1 MLEIG
6 IKNKETIMVT
16 EENTAKK
23 LGSGLLP
30 VFATPAM
37 VALMESTA
45 SNSILKELAEN
56 EGTVGISLNVQHVSA
71 TPIGMSVYCESE
83 LIEIDK
89 KRLVFKVEA
98 YDEAGLIGTGTHERF
113 IINNEKFMSKA
124 EGKKEL

>member
-16 EENTAKK
+16 EENTAEK

-37 VALMESTA
+37 VSLMESTA
-45 SNSILKELAEN
+45 SNSVLKELPEN

-71 TPIGMSVYCESE
+71 TPVGMSVYCESE

-98 YDEAGLIGTGTHERF
+98 YDEAGLIGKGIHERF

-124 EGKKEL
+124 EGKKKH

>member
-16 EENTAKK
+16 EENTARK

-45 SNSILKELAEN
+45 SNSVLNALGEE

-71 TPIGMSVYCESE
+71 TPVGMSVYCESE

-89 KRLVFKVEA
+89 KRLVFKVEV
-98 YDEAGLIGTGTHERF
+98 YDEAGLIGEGTHERF

-124 EGKKEL
+124 AAKKNL